1 MRIATGRVVD
11 GKVIVDGEPLKEG
24 ATVTVLT
31 PDSDDAFTLDA
42 EAENELLVALERAQ
56 RGEGVDGTGF
66 LDQLDTH

>member
-1 MRIATGRVVD
+1 VVD